1 MKTTLQTNIV
11 ETFKNLNEIHSK
23 FSETELNKVPYEG
36 SWTAGQTTQHIIKAC
51 SGYAAVFA
59 GGTEKTN
66 RKPDLYI
73 KELQALFLNYD
84 IKMESPDF
92 LKPEIIDYNK
102 NEQTIELLNKEADLL
117 TLAEIHDLTLT
128 CLDFQLPGYENFT
141 ILEWISFALIHTQR
155 HTHQLNEI
163 YKMLNKA

>member
-23 FSETELNKVPYEG
+23 FSEAELNTVPYQG
-36 SWTAGQTTQHIIKAC
+36 SWTAGQTTQHILKAC
-51 SGYAAVFA
+51 SGYAALFL
-59 GGTEKTN
+59 GKTEKTN

-73 KELQALFLNYD
+73 KDIEDLFLNFN
-84 IKMESPDF
+84 IKMNSPDY
-92 LKPEIIDYNK
+92 LLPEITDYNK
-102 NEQTIELLNKEADLL
+102 NEQTLELLNKESDLL

-128 CLDFQLPGYENFT
+128 CLDFQVPGFEKFT

-155 HTHQLNEI
+155 HTHQLNTI
-163 YKMLNKA
+163 YKMLTKI

>member
-11 ETFKNLNEIHSK
+11 ETFKNLSAIHTR
-23 FSETELNKVPYEG
+23 FSESELNTVPFEG
-36 SWTAGQTTQHIIKAC
+36 SWTAGQTTQHVILAC
-51 SGYAAVFA
+51 SGYAGVFA
-59 GGTEKTN
+59 GRTQPTN

-73 KELQALFLNYD
+73 KELEALFLDYST
-84 IKMESPDF
+84 KMESPDF

-102 NEQTIELLNKEADLL
+102 NEQTLELLNKESDLL

-128 CLDFQLPGYENFT
+128 CLDFQLPGYEHFT
-141 ILEWISFALIHTQR
+141 ILEWISFALIHTKR

-163 YKMLNKA
+163 YKILTTT

>member
-23 FSETELNKVPYEG
+23 FSEAELNTVPYQG
-36 SWTAGQTTQHIIKAC
+36 SWTAGQTTQHILKAC
-51 SGYAAVFA
+51 SGYAALFL
-59 GGTEKTN
+59 GKTEKTN

-73 KELQALFLNYD
+73 KDIEALFLNFN
-84 IKMESPDF
+84 IKMNSPDY
-92 LKPEIIDYNK
+92 LLPEITDYNK
-102 NEQTIELLNKEADLL
+102 NEQTLELLNKESDLL

-128 CLDFQLPGYENFT
+128 CLDFQVPGFEKFT

-155 HTHQLNEI
+155 HTHQLNTI
-163 YKMLNKA
+163 YKMLTKI